1 MPQSLGPK
9 QHRLEGTDQGE
20 PDGVFALLDAAQWA
34 FLQKRYQLTPRE
46 RQVAELVC
54 RGLTN
59 AGIARHLSIRPET
72 AKTHVRNIY
81 RRVGVRSKVLM
92 LLRFVREARNASDRD

>member
-9 QHRLEGTDQGE
+9 QHSLEGADHGG
-20 PDGVFALLDAAQWA
+20 PDSAFALLNAAQWV

-59 AGIARHLSIRPET
+59 AGIARHLRIRPET
-72 AKTHVRNIY
+72 VKTHVRNIY
-81 RRVGVRSKVLM
+81 RRIGVRSKVLM

>member
-9 QHRLEGTDQGE
+9 QDRPEGTDQGE
-20 PDGVFALLDAAQWA
+20 PDGTFVLLDAAQWA
-34 FLQKRYQLTPRE
+34 YLQRRYELTPRE

-54 RGLTN
+54 RGLT
-59 AGIARHLSIRPET
+59 GSSIARHLNVRPET
-72 AKTHVRNIY
+72 VKTHVRNIY

-92 LLRFVREARNASDRD
+92 LLRFVREASDLSNRD